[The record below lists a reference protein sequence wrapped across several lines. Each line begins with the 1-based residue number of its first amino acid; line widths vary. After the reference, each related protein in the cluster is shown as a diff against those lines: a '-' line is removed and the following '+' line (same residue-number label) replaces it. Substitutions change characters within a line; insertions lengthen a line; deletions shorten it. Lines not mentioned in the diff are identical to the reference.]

1 MKKLLRNVLLSGML
15 FIFLPTQVIADD
27 NSVFSRYE
35 QAKLKITY
43 QGEVGNLLQQ
53 LAQRL
58 KIGFIVY
65 ELDTAHKVSISNKED
80 TAIKTLIQQLS
91 AQMPDADI
99 RFEKIEDRLFL
110 VASKKQTAPLITHKP
125 IPKQF
130 IGEATFSSDN
140 ESGSN
145 DANTQ
150 VTHNTPDLTSESARK
165 LKSIIDTVTNQ
176 DVIAQY
182 KSKKAPQYQV
192 TSKEKLGLQNI
203 RVTPLGTFLVFND
216 DIDIN
221 TLTLK
226 GTFENSAQ
234 HDNLIAISHKD
245 QVAPNRIEVVN
256 REGKKLVLKKSTTKN
271 R

>member
-27 NSVFSRYE
+27 SSLFNRYE

-43 QGEVGNLLQQ
+43 EGEAGNLLQQ

-125 IPKQF
+125 VPEQF
-130 IGEATFSSDN
+130 IGEAVFSSDD
-140 ESGSN
+140 ESISSTEN
-145 DANTQ
+145 AQ
-150 VTHNTPDLTSESARK
+150 MSSNTPDLTDESAQK
-165 LKSIIDTVTNQ
+165 LKSIIDVVTNQ
-176 DVIAQY
+176 EIIAQY

-203 RVTPLGTFLVFND
+203 RVTPLGTFLVFD
-216 DIDIN
+216 KEVDIN

-226 GTFENSAQ
+226 GNFENSAQ

-245 QVAPNRIEVVN
+245 RVAPNQIEVVN
-256 REGKKLVLKKSTTKN
+256 REGKKLILKKSTAKT